1 MLSLICGWIM
11 GRRHAQLVHS
21 TPAEFG
27 LEGEAIHFV
36 TNDGL
41 RLEGWWIP
49 SQNSTRTVIFLHGYI
64 GSCDPDLKYAPEF
77 HRRGFNVLV
86 FNFRNHANSQG
97 RFTTIGALERRDCAA
112 AIEFVRQKGSQVIG
126 LLGFSMG
133 GRVALLTAPGMVE
146 VKAVISD
153 CGPLNLAT
161 TTAAEFHQQGCPAF
175 LGICFGFFA
184 RIGMS
189 LISGE
194 NLFVW
199 EPCKK
204 ARALAGIPVLL
215 IAGGNDP
222 YTRPDE
228 LAAMQADA
236 GPSLTI
242 WSVSEAGHRTVE
254 DFRPEEYTLQVV
266 LFFERWLVD

>member
-1 MLSLICGWIM
+1 
-11 GRRHAQLVHS
+11 
-21 TPAEFG
+21 
-27 LEGEAIHFV
+27 
-36 TNDGL
+36 
-41 RLEGWWIP
+41 
-49 SQNSTRTVIFLHGYI
+49 
-64 GSCDPDLKYAPEF
+64 
-77 HRRGFNVLV
+77 
-86 FNFRNHANSQG
+86 
-97 RFTTIGALERRDCAA
+97 
-112 AIEFVRQKGSQVIG
+112 
-126 LLGFSMG
+126 
-133 GRVALLTAPGMVE
+133 
-146 VKAVISD
+146 
-153 CGPLNLAT
+153 
-161 TTAAEFHQQGCPAF
+161 
-175 LGICFGFFA
+175 
-184 RIGMS
+184 MS